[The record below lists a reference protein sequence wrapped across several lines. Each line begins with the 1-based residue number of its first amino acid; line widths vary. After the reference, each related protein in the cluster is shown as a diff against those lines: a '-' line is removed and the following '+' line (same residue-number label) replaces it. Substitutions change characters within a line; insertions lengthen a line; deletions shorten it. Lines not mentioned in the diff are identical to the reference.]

1 MVQKKM
7 STHGAVNIP
16 VQMRRSMGLQPKDV
30 IELEEKDG
38 ALILRP
44 REIRCAFCG
53 TDEDVLKLKGK
64 GSVSPALQKHR
75 SGKEKKMKIDLKTQT
90 SGQLVDALVE
100 LDKLRL
106 QTARSIDMYKAE
118 LQARGVSI
126 MDDRNQQYI
135 RFYGDGGSAS
145 ITDKQKLDLTNP
157 DRLQKWL
164 PEGVYKKTCQKLRK
178 PSTS

>member
-16 VQMRRSMGLQPKDV
+16 VQMHRSMGLQPKDV

-64 GSVSPALQKHR
+64 GICVSCLEKAQEQK
-75 SGKEKKMKIDLKTQT
+75 G
-90 SGQLVDALVE
+90 
-100 LDKLRL
+100 
-106 QTARSIDMYKAE
+106 
-118 LQARGVSI
+118 
-126 MDDRNQQYI
+126 
-135 RFYGDGGSAS
+135 
-145 ITDKQKLDLTNP
+145 
-157 DRLQKWL
+157 
-164 PEGVYKKTCQKLRK
+164 EGNED
-178 PSTS
+178 

>member
-53 TDEDVLKLKGK
+53 TDGGCPEAERKG
-64 GSVSPALQKHR
+64 
-75 SGKEKKMKIDLKTQT
+75 DLC
-90 SGQLVDALVE
+90 L
-100 LDKLRL
+100 
-106 QTARSIDMYKAE
+106 
-118 LQARGVSI
+118 
-126 MDDRNQQYI
+126 
-135 RFYGDGGSAS
+135 
-145 ITDKQKLDLTNP
+145 
-157 DRLQKWL
+157 L
-164 PEGVYKKTCQKLRK
+164 P
-178 PSTS
+178 